1 MPVTK
6 INREVQ
12 KLKKITGSS
21 EKTGWVK
28 ENVAHLLSGFVR
40 YADVNLV
47 VNIGH
52 LWGKSALVFCDA
64 MFNNRD
70 FEDNWDPGDDP
81 FSTHSRRN
89 TNDSEIREV
98 HSVDPLIQPLGL
110 DLYMLTLRVQ
120 TLSRSAIL
128 VSHSTMRRVI
138 YSS

>member
-12 KLKKITGSS
+12 KLKTITGSS

-89 TNDSEIREV
+89 TRTRVSLLWAPPSGNEKTRRQDVSPP
-98 HSVDPLIQPLGL
+98 SP
-110 DLYMLTLRVQ
+110 TSLR
-120 TLSRSAIL
+120 
-128 VSHSTMRRVI
+128 RRRM
-138 YSS
+138 